1 MWKDKKYRR
10 ILLACIFAS
19 LAAVAGFFVL
29 SRTYIKNLVYKER
42 LNQMEEI
49 THQMFRNL
57 EDVIGNRWA
66 DVDVQCNYLIG
77 TDLQTDTDLY
87 AYLQRVSTLSNLE
100 EKQITLLVVDSAGR
114 YYTQQGSRGLLRE
127 MHYLEDDP
135 EWVNYVTNSLTESD
149 SRMVF
154 LKRLDTPITLQA
166 GTAQISLRYYGIAQ
180 SMEQLNTY
188 FRCDAYDDHNSV
200 YVLENNGLKLF
211 NSNNTELLK
220 GQNVYTVLSQMSY
233 LHGSSFQQAKAELQ
247 ENGVCYSNAV
257 LDGTEYF
264 YSLKQMEN
272 AAWTLAFLV
281 PADDVATNTQ
291 KLVDLVTAII
301 IGFATVF
308 SLSTILILWRLQRD
322 MQRDALQAEQE
333 TNLRLENYNQQ
344 LTARNA
350 ELKRAQEVAV
360 DALQGA
366 ERASKAKTD
375 FLSNM
380 SHDIRTPMNAIVG
393 MTAIATAHIDDR
405 KQVQNCLRKISLSSR
420 HLLGLI
426 NDVLDMSKI
435 ESGKLTLTLEAI
447 SLKEVVEGVVGI
459 IQPQIKT
466 KKQNFDVHIEN
477 ITVENV
483 YCDSVRLNQVLL
495 NLLSN
500 ATKYTPEGGSIQ
512 LSLFEEAS
520 PRGENFVRTHLKVK
534 DNGIGMS
541 PEFLQRIYE
550 SYSRAD
556 EARIHKTEGAGLGMA
571 ITKYIVD
578 AMGGT
583 IDIRS
588 ELNKGTEFH
597 ITIDLEKAALP
608 EADMVLPPWNMLV
621 VDDDAVLC
629 QTAVSAL
636 KSIGVNA
643 ESTLSGE
650 SAMKRIVQRH
660 RQHNDYQIILL
671 DWKLPDMDGLQIAR
685 EIRRSFGSEIPIL
698 LISAYDWT
706 EFEEE
711 AREAGISGFISK
723 PLFKS
728 TLFYGLRQ
736 YMGLEATHQPA
747 SSHGAG
753 LSGSRVLLAED
764 NELNW
769 EIASELLSDLGVE
782 LEWAEDG
789 QICLDK
795 FRESPEGYYDFI
807 LMDLRMP
814 HMTGYEAA
822 QAIRG
827 LNRADSASVPII
839 AMTADAFAEDIQRCL
854 ECGMNAHI
862 AKPIDVAELTRL
874 LKKHSRKV

>member
-1 MWKDKKYRR
+1 MKKNTLRTLWLSLTVML
-10 ILLACIFAS
+10 IFCIVVFTGLANYTVTQSDRAIGEVGEIYMDQMGTQVKMHFTTMIELQESRMNGIIWSTPQQSAAEDPEQAWAHLASMASQTGFHFLSLYSAGGACDTIFGEPVEIGDPTSFMDS
-19 LAAVAGFFVL
+19 LAQGELHVTDGTLPSGERLLLLGARAVYPMRSGGTSSILVVGLPMEAITKELSLDIGVTQAYSHIIRRDGSFVLRQADATRDSYFERLLTLGHFDNGTPTEAVAAIQKAISSG
-29 SRTYIKNLVYKER
+29 
-42 LNQMEEI
+42 
-49 THQMFRNL
+49 
-57 EDVIGNRWA
+57 ED
-66 DVDVQCNYLIG
+66 Y
-77 TDLQTDTDLY
+77 
-87 AYLQRVSTLSNLE
+87 S
-100 EKQITLLVVDSAGR
+100 LLVEINGER
-114 YYTQQGSRGLLRE
+114 R
-127 MHYLEDDP
+127 
-135 EWVNYVTNSLTESD
+135 
-149 SRMVF
+149 
-154 LKRLDTPITLQA
+154 
-166 GTAQISLRYYGIAQ
+166 
-180 SMEQLNTY
+180 NTY
-188 FRCDAYDDHNSV
+188 FTPLTYSDWYLVSALPYS
-200 YVLENNGLKLF
+200 
-211 NSNNTELLK
+211 LLYEPTYSLVN
-220 GQNVYTVLSQMSY
+220 QSVLSTLLGCGLVLLVLLTLFFFYFRFSKRQMIA
-233 LHGSSFQQAKAELQ
+233 LAEARAAAEHANRAKSE
-247 ENGVCYSNAV
+247 
-257 LDGTEYF
+257 
-264 YSLKQMEN
+264 
-272 AAWTLAFLV
+272 
-281 PADDVATNTQ
+281 
-291 KLVDLVTAII
+291 
-301 IGFATVF
+301 
-308 SLSTILILWRLQRD
+308 
-322 MQRDALQAEQE
+322 
-333 TNLRLENYNQQ
+333 
-344 LTARNA
+344 
-350 ELKRAQEVAV
+350 
-360 DALQGA
+360 
-366 ERASKAKTD
+366 

-393 MTAIATAHIDDR
+393 MTAIASSNINNPE
-405 KQVQNCLRKISLSSR
+405 QVRDCLKKITLSSK

>member
-1 MWKDKKYRR
+1 MDSSLAKKNTTRFLIYSFVGLLVFSMGVFAMLGVYMSRKSTKTIHEVGEIYMSGMSEQMARHFENIIELRFAQVEGIVSVVPSKSADKEAMYADLVYRAQVRGFEYLALCSPNGRFETLCGEAFQPVNPPPFVDALRRSEQRVAVGVDAAGNEVVLFGIDADYPMQDGEACTGLVAAVPLEYISDFLFSENQDALIYCHIIRPDGSLVIANSNTELVGYFSALPASSAAGGPLEGLDAALEEQKDYTVTLDTGGNSLQIYGKPLPHSEWYLISVMPYGMLDESINDLSAQRTF
-10 ILLACIFAS
+10 ITLLACGSILLFLTLIF
-19 LAAVAGFFVL
+19 
-29 SRTYIKNLVYKER
+29 
-42 LNQMEEI
+42 
-49 THQMFRNL
+49 
-57 EDVIGNRWA
+57 
-66 DVDVQCNYLIG
+66 
-77 TDLQTDTDLY
+77 
-87 AYLQRVSTLSNLE
+87 
-100 EKQITLLVVDSAGR
+100 
-114 YYTQQGSRGLLRE
+114 
-127 MHYLEDDP
+127 
-135 EWVNYVTNSLTESD
+135 
-149 SRMVF
+149 
-154 LKRLDTPITLQA
+154 
-166 GTAQISLRYYGIAQ
+166 LRYFF
-180 SMEQLNTY
+180 LT
-188 FRCDAYDDHNSV
+188 R
-200 YVLENNGLKLF
+200 
-211 NSNNTELLK
+211 
-220 GQNVYTVLSQMSY
+220 
-233 LHGSSFQQAKAELQ
+233 QQLQ
-247 ENGVCYSNAV
+247 ELGKAR
-257 LDGTEYF
+257 
-264 YSLKQMEN
+264 Q
-272 AAWTLAFLV
+272 AA
-281 PADDVATNTQ
+281 
-291 KLVDLVTAII
+291 
-301 IGFATVF
+301 
-308 SLSTILILWRLQRD
+308 
-322 MQRDALQAEQE
+322 
-333 TNLRLENYNQQ
+333 LE
-344 LTARNA
+344 
-350 ELKRAQEVAV
+350 
-360 DALQGA
+360 
-366 ERASKAKTD
+366 ASKAKSE
-375 FLSNM
+375 FLANM

-685 EIRRSFGSEIPIL
+685 EIRRSFRSEIPIL